1 MKKIVF
7 LLEEPSMKVLLDNLL
22 PRLLSSLEIDTSEV
36 SFKTIPHEGKQDLE
50 KSIPRKLRAWR
61 EPGVR
66 FIIVR
71 DQDGADC
78 IRLKKRL
85 YQLCVDAGR
94 DDSVVR
100 IACNELESW
109 FLGDLGAVAA
119 AYNKPEI
126 ARLKNKAKFREPDNL
141 SNAAQELKRLIPR
154 YQKLKGA
161 RLIAPYI
168 DYRRNHSNSFL
179 ILVEGIVRAIGS
191 WR

>member
-7 LLEEPSMKVLLDNLL
+7 LLEEPSMKELLDNLL
-22 PRLLSSLEIDTSEV
+22 PRLLSSLEIDTSIV
-36 SFKTIPHEGKQDLE
+36 SFMTVPHEGKQDLE
-50 KSIPRKLRAWR
+50 KSIPRKLRGWR

-66 FIIVR
+66 FIVIR

-78 IRLKKRL
+78 VKLKEKL

-94 DDSVVR
+94 EDSIVR

-109 FLGDLGAVAA
+109 FLGDLVAVAA
-119 AYNKPEI
+119 AYNKPEV
-126 ARLKNKAKFREPDNL
+126 ARLQTKAKYRDPDNL
-141 SNAAQELKRLIPR
+141 TNAAQELKKLIPS

-168 DYRRNHSNSFL
+168 DYRRNHSNSFRV
-179 ILVEGIVRAIGS
+179 LVEGVVRAIGETS
-191 WR
+191 